1 MPEEKELDEDKKEK
15 KKKEKKE
22 KKEKKKEKKGEKDAS
37 ENEEE
42 EETIGS
48 KIAVFFITIFI
59 IIIWLAIIAV
69 LIKSDVGGFGSSV
82 LYPLMKDVPYLNKIL
97 PEPERGEEV
106 IDTQYQYDSI
116 NDAIAR
122 IKELEMALDEAVSI
136 NAENADVISQL
147 EQQIADLA
155 VYKEEQDQF
164 ELLKE
169 KFYEEVVLSDSA
181 PDIKEYRAYYESI
194 EPENA
199 EVLYKQVVEQLAY
212 DDKVKEYALTYSSM
226 KAKEAAAIFNKMTD
240 NLNLVANIL
249 LNMDT
254 DSREDI
260 LGQMDQEIAADLTE
274 IMEPKR

>member
-22 KKEKKKEKKGEKDAS
+22 KKEKKREKKGEKDAS

-48 KIAVFFITIFI
+48 KIAIFFITIFI

-106 IDTQYQYDSI
+106 IDTQYQYDSM

-122 IKELEMALDEAVSI
+122 IKELERALDEAVSI

-155 VYKEEQDQF
+155 VYKEEQDKF

-181 PDIKEYRAYYESI
+181 PDINEYRAYYESI
-194 EPENA
+194 DPENA

-226 KAKEAAAIFNKMTD
+226 KAKEAAAIFNTMTD

-254 DSREDI
+254 DSRADI
-260 LGQMDQEIAADLTE
+260 LGQMDKEIAADLTE